1 MLAGVAC
8 ATLAAAALAGVGP
21 QVARLARFSLPLAL
35 LIAITNAIV
44 VRDGLT
50 VLVRFGEIPP
60 FGQVDVTLEALAY
73 GLLLALRV
81 VVVVLPFALVAATVD
96 PDVVLRGMRRLSF
109 RSALTA
115 ALATRMIPVLTR
127 DARRME
133 DARRCRPG
141 GTDGS
146 VGRLAVARAV
156 TAGALDRSVDV
167 AATLELRGFANA
179 RRAPHEAGPP
189 LSRHDVAVAASAAGL
204 FLLCAA
210 GLAEGV
216 ATVDPYPTF
225 GLRPAWRRGSTRPR
239 SSRSRCCRLRAGGG
253 SSREHADLRAVRGT
267 AIRAVPGRRC
277 ATYRCTSMPAS
288 SSSWRGSRRPASRR

>member
-1 MLAGVAC
+1 VIYTRRASALHSARPLIAAFYGAALITLALAFQHPVVLGGVAC

-44 VRDGLT
+44 VREGLT

-96 PDVVLRGMRRLSF
+96 PDVVLRGMRRMSF

-127 DARRME
+127 DARRMDE
-133 DARRCRPG
+133 ARRCRPG
-141 GTDGS
+141 ADTDGLA
-146 VGRLAVARAV
+146 GRLAVVRAV
-156 TAGALDRSVDV
+156 TAGALDRAVDV

-179 RRAPHEAGPP
+179 RCAPHEAGPP
-189 LSRHDVAVAASAAGL
+189 LSRHDASVAISAAAL
-204 FLLCAA
+204 LVLCAA
-210 GLAEGV
+210 GLAAGV

-225 GLRPAWRRGSTRPR
+225 EL
-239 SSRSRCCRLRAGGG
+239 SSGAGPWLY
-253 SSREHADLRAVRGT
+253 AA
-267 AIRAVPGRRC
+267 AIVALALIPF
-277 ATYRCTSMPAS
+277 
-288 SSSWRGSRRPASRR
+288 ASRRGIEP

>member
-1 MLAGVAC
+1 MIYTRRASVLHSARPVIAAFYGAALITLALAFEHPVVLAGVAC

-146 VGRLAVARAV
+146 VGRLAVVRAV

-225 GLRPAWRRGSTRPR
+225 GLTTGLAPWLYAS
-239 SSRSRCCRLRAGGG
+239 
-253 SSREHADLRAVRGT
+253 
-267 AIRAVPGRRC
+267 AIVALALLPF
-277 ATYRCTSMPAS
+277 
-288 SSSWRGSRRPASRR
+288 ASRRGIEP

>member
-1 MLAGVAC
+1 MIYTRRASVLHSARPVIAAIYGAALITLALAFEHPVVLAGVAC

-146 VGRLAVARAV
+146 VGRLAVVRAV

-225 GLRPAWRRGSTRPR
+225 GLTTGLAPWLYGA
-239 SSRSRCCRLRAGGG
+239 
-253 SSREHADLRAVRGT
+253 
-267 AIRAVPGRRC
+267 AIVALALLPF
-277 ATYRCTSMPAS
+277 
-288 SSSWRGSRRPASRR
+288 ASRRGIEP